1 MKMKLNVVL
10 RTCDRA
16 SLQSDRIVPKNQC
29 VWRCLNSLSRSLETS
44 GLDFQLHIIDDN
56 SSQETVDKIQ
66 TIAPVGT
73 TFDLLP
79 ERDQE
84 HLNPKQRSR
93 YSVGVA
99 YKYMYNLPQN
109 ELVYTVEDDYLH
121 YPHAISKIVKAYEH
135 FAELDAS
142 VNIGIF
148 PQDFNQLYPHRDNL
162 FNSTYVRPCI
172 VSPGPDRYYRTT
184 WFTQETF
191 MITTNLLT
199 QYKKDFD
206 RLMNIGTVEGAWE
219 GGILSSVWTSPKVA
233 MMMPLGTHAI
243 HLGNQKDI
251 SFFVTD
257 WEQLWEHNKV

>member
-1 MKMKLNVVL
+1 MKLNVVL

-16 SLQSDRIVPKNQC
+16 SLQSDRIVPKNEC
-29 VWRCLNSLSRSLETS
+29 VWRCLKSLSRSLETS
-44 GLDFQLHIIDDN
+44 GREFQLHIVDDN

-66 TIAPVGT
+66 TIAPLGT
-73 TFDLLP
+73 TFDFLP
-79 ERDQE
+79 TRDQE

-121 YPHAISKIVKAYEH
+121 YPQAISKIVKAYEY
-135 FAELDAS
+135 FSELDPS
-142 VNIGIF
+142 INIGIF
-148 PQDFNQLYPHRDNL
+148 PQDFNQLYPHKDNL
-162 FNSTYVRPCI
+162 YSSTYVRPC
-172 VSPGPDRYYRTT
+172 VVVPGPDRYYRTT
-184 WFTQETF
+184 WFTHESF
-191 MITTNLLT
+191 MITTNLLN

-206 RLMNIGTVEGAWE
+206 RLMNIGTIDGAWE
-219 GGILSSVWTSPKVA
+219 GGILSDVWTSKDVA

-243 HLGNQKDI
+243 HLGSQKDI

-257 WEQLWEHNKV
+257 WEQLWENNRV